1 MLEEDAV
8 IAVLLCE
15 SSVTLKHGSYSPHL
29 KTKEDNTAKKK
40 AIKCAQMYFQEI
52 PFAVHRSICA
62 RSPTRPGVS
71 L

>member
-15 SSVTLKHGSYSPHL
+15 NSVTLKHGSYSALL
-29 KTKEDNTAKKK
+29 KAKENNTETKAV
-40 AIKCAQMYFQEI
+40 KCALVYFEEI
-52 PFAVHRSICA
+52 FFVIYRSICA
-62 RSPTRPGVS
+62 RYSTRPSVS